1 MGCGLLRIDGGV
13 RVHPD
18 DWITYGGNPQ
28 HTNTA
33 VHELHL
39 PLVQLWEYDAG
50 AGFGNTPVVVTDSL
64 IFVGTLQGEL
74 HVIHLRTGKRVGAV
88 DLGSAIVGTPIVRGE
103 LVYVA
108 LTHDEESLVAFNL
121 QHGAPEW
128 RAKVGDIETSPLR
141 IENRLY
147 VTTLQGTLVCIDQVD
162 GAVIWNFELPVS
174 PDKGGRGW
182 PAEDRRKPI
191 RSSPAADEGTIYFG
205 ADDGK
210 FYAVRRLDGKFL
222 WAFTTRGSIVSTP
235 SVYENKIYFGS
246 MDHTFYCLN
255 ASSGTLIWKRDLGS
269 KLYGSQATSEG
280 RVYTTTADGH
290 VYCLDATT
298 GETSWTFL
306 AKSVMSS
313 APLIAGNILFVGS
326 LDKHLYALDA
336 TSGELLWAQTFSS
349 RIKCSPVA
357 WGSFLVLLLED
368 RTVIVLTSQT
378 RKAS

>member
-1 MGCGLLRIDGGV
+1 MLEMRGMISTSKHSEAWEEVSASTLEVFLSSGMMWENASKIISPACSKGSFINFSSGGIFRYVQNNSMKNFSFSIGILSCICMGCGLLRIDGGV

-128 RAKVGDIETSPLR
+128 RA
-141 IENRLY
+141 
-147 VTTLQGTLVCIDQVD
+147 
-162 GAVIWNFELPVS
+162 
-174 PDKGGRGW
+174 
-182 PAEDRRKPI
+182 
-191 RSSPAADEGTIYFG
+191 
-205 ADDGK
+205 
-210 FYAVRRLDGKFL
+210 
-222 WAFTTRGSIVSTP
+222 
-235 SVYENKIYFGS
+235 
-246 MDHTFYCLN
+246 
-255 ASSGTLIWKRDLGS
+255 
-269 KLYGSQATSEG
+269 
-280 RVYTTTADGH
+280 
-290 VYCLDATT
+290 
-298 GETSWTFL
+298 
-306 AKSVMSS
+306 
-313 APLIAGNILFVGS
+313 
-326 LDKHLYALDA
+326 
-336 TSGELLWAQTFSS
+336 
-349 RIKCSPVA
+349 
-357 WGSFLVLLLED
+357 
-368 RTVIVLTSQT
+368 
-378 RKAS
+378 